1 MSIEEKELVFNV
13 DVIFFHS
20 VTENLEFF
28 QKLLLLVNLLVIDI
42 MINSLLILQC
52 IQYRIESYR
61 VDDVDTKDLYVE
73 LVCFEGKLKK

>member
-61 VDDVDTKDLYVE
+61 VDDVQKDLYVE